1 MTDLLTP
8 RAATSATANV
18 ESISLLQLCQISYLA
33 PAEIPGRFPLAWPS
47 PSGGNWSLAWG
58 PAQDPSEANLAYVA
72 VRSIGGGQAL
82 SVAVVVRGTDWDG
95 SLLGLWNEIVED
107 LGADTQQAPPWTA
120 ASDVLISAGTAA
132 ALTRV
137 IGMSSGGQSLAGFL
151 AGFYG
156 NAANTQVPLQVTGHS
171 LGACIATV
179 LPPWLQAQLGQQG
192 LSPTIVPTTYAGPT
206 AGNQAFADAFRSA
219 FPTATCYRNTLDI
232 VPMAMADLAEIPLI
246 YADAGPGLLPPV
258 GIATAVL
265 GYALWLWD
273 CGASYADIPD
283 SQSLPGDWLTPVPDS
298 PLGPWLDEV
307 MQQHH
312 TTTYMALLGG
322 TSAIDD
328 EVAAM
333 QGRLAATV
341 RRPAAART
349 VSGDP
354 AYAARLKAFLA
365 ARGTGVAR

>member
-1 MTDLLTP
+1 MTIPT
-8 RAATSATANV
+8 ATADAG
-18 ESISLLQLCQISYLA
+18 SISLLQLCQISYLD
-33 PAEIPGRFPLAWPS
+33 PSTIHDSFPLAWPAPDGS
-47 PSGGNWSLAWG
+47 NWSLAWG
-58 PAQDPSEANLAYVA
+58 PAQDPSQANLAYVA
-72 VRSIGGGQAL
+72 VRSSATGKTL

-107 LGADTQQAPPWTA
+107 LGADSQQAPPWA
-120 ASDVLISAGTAA
+120 APSGVLIACGTAE

-137 IGMSSGGQSLAGFL
+137 AGMTAGGQSLVGFL

-156 NAANTQVPLQVTGHS
+156 NAANRQVPLQVTGHS
-171 LGACIATV
+171 LGACVTTV
-179 LPPWLQAQLGQQG
+179 LAPWLQAQLAQQG

-219 FPTATCYRNTLDI
+219 FPTATCYRNTLDL
-232 VPMAMADLAEIPLI
+232 VPKAMADLLEIPLI
-246 YADAGPGLLPPV
+246 YADVGPDILPPAVITSAVV
-258 GIATAVL
+258 GYD
-265 GYALWLWD
+265 GWLDW
-273 CGASYADIPD
+273 CGVSYADIPG
-283 SQSLPGDWLTPVPDS
+283 SVSLPGIWLAPDGDD
-298 PLGPWLDEV
+298 PLGPWADEV
-307 MQQHH
+307 LQQHH

-341 RRPAAART
+341 RRPAAVRT